1 MSYAQMILPEFDQ
14 EMANTRKVLALVP
27 DDKLDWKATETSHT
41 IGWNASHL
49 ANLLTWAVMTL
60 ENDSFDVQPEGGE
73 PYQTPILTS
82 NEEILASFDEN
93 VAAARAAIEKV
104 SDEDIMKPWSLL
116 KQGQVMFTMPR
127 AVVIRS
133 FVLNHTIHH
142 RAILLTYL
150 RLNNIAI
157 PGMYGPG
164 DEAAG

>member
-1 MSYAQMILPEFDQ
+1 MSYAHTILPEFDQ

-27 DDKLDWKATETSHT
+27 DDKLDWKATDTTLS
-41 IGWNASHL
+41 IGSNASHL
-49 ANLLTWAVMTL
+49 ANLLTWAVLTL
-60 ENDSFDVQPEGGE
+60 ESDSLDVHPEGGE
-73 PYQTPILTS
+73 PYVTPVLKS
-82 NEEILASFDEN
+82 NEEILASFDKN
-93 VAAARAAIEKV
+93 AAAARAAIEKV
-104 SDEDIMKPWSLL
+104 SDEEAMKPWSLL
-116 KQGQVMFTMPR
+116 KQGQVMFTMPK

-150 RLNNIAI
+150 RLNGIAV